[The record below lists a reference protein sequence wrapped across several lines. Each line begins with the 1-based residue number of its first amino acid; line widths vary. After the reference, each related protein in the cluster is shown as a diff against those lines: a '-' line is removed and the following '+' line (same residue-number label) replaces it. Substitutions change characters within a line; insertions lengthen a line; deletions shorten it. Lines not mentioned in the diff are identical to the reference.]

1 MERRRLQQQKMKQQQ
16 RFCVSH
22 QELTEAID
30 YMKTQ
35 RRATYNNIMNI
46 SSSCSIDT
54 LTIPSVSQIIKEFE
68 ARSIS
73 TPYVSAQDFISNNN
87 DIISN
92 EAESNCF
99 QKMSVRTIKIKV
111 NKNDDNNRSSSI
123 SCLDNDQ
130 ILKEKI
136 HQDQFIGDKEQID
149 QTLNNDRYKREL
161 PSSSSSSSYYSIDNN
176 NNTIQMVTRNTNI
189 NSITSK
195 RHDKRFDEILT
206 KEAQLNN
213 ALADLISLS
222 NDADISSSISSS
234 SSSRSLTN
242 IFQHQRTSSTNDNT
256 NSISA
261 SIALLNNLLE
271 TFDFDNEDLKKK
283 NNKKNTNYQNSQKN
297 DNDNVKPIN
306 TFCLITSDNVCANCH
321 QSFTTNEQIVN
332 AAGQIWH
339 TQCFVCA
346 QCFQPF
352 ENGIYF
358 EHEGRKYCERD
369 FQTLFAPCCAECKQV
384 IVGRIIR
391 ALQKCFHP
399 DCFRCQLCHI
409 PLFEIGFSKNNGRA
423 LCRECYTKEKAKDP
437 SVSQYICS
445 TCQQIIDNKCIKY
458 KGEYYHAYHFQ
469 CSSCRIELDHN
480 AREVHDLLYCQ
491 SCYNKLD
498 LPVCAACRRLI
509 DGRVVSAL
517 GKQWH
522 VEHFCCA
529 RCGQPFCGS
538 KHYENNG
545 LAYCEID
552 YHILFGSTCFICNR
566 IITNGAYTACNKKY
580 CPDHFACSQCETK
593 MNEKS
598 KFFDVD
604 ATPVCKQCYGKLPS
618 DTRKSLQQNQK
629 RKSLSCIFKQKK
641 KPTNKETIQRALA
654 YTITSS
660 KISSSCTTTSILTS
674 NSFDETDD
682 QSTSSMT
689 TTSSNR
695 RLSGRGE
702 SSTIPTPHIHS
713 SIDTSPKTSNLL
725 NNSIS
730 NTRRSRKSID
740 NKILYPNNIILE
752 SQSNNKNINYY
763 IPPVPDIS
771 LNESEQKIKTKYTEL
786 LINFFETHQPSYIFE
801 PLRKEYYWTNEPFN
815 EDKTT
820 RLDKLLHSTSYFVQS
835 IFWYLRIL
843 LAICVTIPIEIIHT
857 ILAGLIKPILI
868 RVPIIISDTLIKPFY
883 SGLFNSFILP
893 IGILLWNT
901 SDLFAK
907 TFEPFIRLFTLLF
920 EPCIDCFRS
929 IRQSSLKQINEQQL
943 DNGDGYH
950 HMEQKKSTLYV

>member
-35 RRATYNNIMNI
+35 RCATYNNIMNI

-306 TFCLITSDNVCANCH
+306 TF
-321 QSFTTNEQIVN
+321 
-332 AAGQIWH
+332 W
-339 TQCFVCA
+339 CA

-369 FQTLFAPCCAECKQV
+369 FQILFAPCCAECKQV

-660 KISSSCTTTSILTS
+660 KISSSYTTTSILTS

-740 NKILYPNNIILE
+740 NKILCKLE
-752 SQSNNKNINYY
+752 RKN
-763 IPPVPDIS
+763 
-771 LNESEQKIKTKYTEL
+771 
-786 LINFFETHQPSYIFE
+786 
-801 PLRKEYYWTNEPFN
+801 
-815 EDKTT
+815 
-820 RLDKLLHSTSYFVQS
+820 
-835 IFWYLRIL
+835 
-843 LAICVTIPIEIIHT
+843 
-857 ILAGLIKPILI
+857 
-868 RVPIIISDTLIKPFY
+868 
-883 SGLFNSFILP
+883 
-893 IGILLWNT
+893 
-901 SDLFAK
+901 
-907 TFEPFIRLFTLLF
+907 
-920 EPCIDCFRS
+920 
-929 IRQSSLKQINEQQL
+929 
-943 DNGDGYH
+943 
-950 HMEQKKSTLYV
+950 LYMV